1 MNSLKET
8 KVPTTERPFRASVL
22 ELRQQQGGD
31 QEKRLLRWVVGIT
44 KSNERLITTLEHL
57 RDSYSA
63 LLGEKHVKGSS
74 ELICQIERAL
84 SDARK
89 ARNLI
94 MPGSSPGKQGT

>member
-1 MNSLKET
+1 
-8 KVPTTERPFRASVL
+8 
-22 ELRQQQGGD
+22 
-31 QEKRLLRWVVGIT
+31 VVGIT